1 MPNRND
7 VIPNDSIIRINPGA
21 NKNINIEILKNQEE
35 KIEENSNEE
44 INKKLKFICLGI
56 EGLFLSM

>member
-7 VIPNDSIIRINPGA
+7 VVPNDSIIRINYDA

-44 INKKLKFICLGI
+44 INFQ
-56 EGLFLSM
+56 

>member
-7 VIPNDSIIRINPGA
+7 VVPNDSIIRINPGA

-44 INKKLKFICLGI
+44 INFQ
-56 EGLFLSM
+56 